1 MKKPTSNLFNI
12 SGDNSTA
19 DNKTSSLSQGGIKS
33 HVVSVEI
40 NDEAPIENWVV
51 LPPDGGWGWI
61 VVLASFFCNFVTDG
75 CLYSFGMFLEE
86 IGEDMDVP
94 ATNVA
99 LASSIMSG
107 FYFMLGPITC
117 SLMNKYGFRSI
128 AIIGGIFGC
137 ISFVL
142 ASIVQSLS
150 LFLIFLGVLG
160 GIAFNMIYT
169 PSFVVVGFYFEKWR
183 AMATSLAVCGSSIG
197 MIAFPLIAK
206 EILYSYTWRAKF
218 QMIGGMLL
226 SCSVIS
232 LTYKPLLPTR
242 VYIEDE
248 KKVQFIEVDSIGS
261 FHLESESEKIKTPF
275 RTFKSLLFPS
285 KKDSMSVMDEKTSV
299 DASYLLGLTDAS
311 ISSVTTKS
319 IYKATPS
326 EKLDTVFEEGNE
338 QEIREHW
345 NCFHINQKIQD
356 LWHKISCKKRNTCE
370 NSASRPMYREDIFFT
385 GSLYTVPEYS
395 RTVLP
400 GPSTKKSVDYHISVT
415 KVASEYEDKRK
426 YCRCFPVSMASTFSK
441 MLSLSLIKDK
451 PFSLILLSG
460 MFSLLGTYT
469 PFVFTELRAL
479 GKGLDPSMTL
489 YLLSAMGISNTI
501 GRIACGVISS
511 IPRINALSVTYI
523 STIACGVV
531 VIISNYFY
539 SMTSQMVYAILFGF
553 TIACLAALKSVIL
566 VELLGLEKLTNAFG
580 LLILCQGLASF
591 MGVPIAASLK
601 SLTGNYDVS
610 FLFAGSCIALS
621 GLILIP
627 IHYLKKDINV
637 VVAKEQDQETVATSI
652 KDEQQSVIFDNS
664 DAGFT
669 EQSLPVE
676 GDKSI

>member
-1 MKKPTSNLFNI
+1 M
-12 SGDNSTA
+12 
-19 DNKTSSLSQGGIKS
+19 
-33 HVVSVEI
+33 
-40 NDEAPIENWVV
+40 
-51 LPPDGGWGWI
+51 
-61 VVLASFFCNFVTDG
+61 
-75 CLYSFGMFLEE
+75 
-86 IGEDMDVP
+86 
-94 ATNVA
+94 
-99 LASSIMSG
+99 
-107 FYFMLGPITC
+107 
-117 SLMNKYGFRSI
+117 
-128 AIIGGIFGC
+128 
-137 ISFVL
+137 
-142 ASIVQSLS
+142 
-150 LFLIFLGVLG
+150 
-160 GIAFNMIYT
+160 
-169 PSFVVVGFYFEKWR
+169 
-183 AMATSLAVCGSSIG
+183 
-197 MIAFPLIAK
+197 
-206 EILYSYTWRAKF
+206 
-218 QMIGGMLL
+218 
-226 SCSVIS
+226 
-232 LTYKPLLPTR
+232 
-242 VYIEDE
+242 
-248 KKVQFIEVDSIGS
+248 
-261 FHLESESEKIKTPF
+261 
-275 RTFKSLLFPS
+275 
-285 KKDSMSVMDEKTSV
+285 
-299 DASYLLGLTDAS
+299 
-311 ISSVTTKS
+311 
-319 IYKATPS
+319 
-326 EKLDTVFEEGNE
+326 
-338 QEIREHW
+338 
-345 NCFHINQKIQD
+345 
-356 LWHKISCKKRNTCE
+356 
-370 NSASRPMYREDIFFT
+370 
-385 GSLYTVPEYS
+385 
-395 RTVLP
+395 
-400 GPSTKKSVDYHISVT
+400 T

-553 TIACLAALKSVIL
+553 TIGNLYTELFLDDDVDEFLACLAALKSVIL

-637 VVAKEQDQETVATSI
+637 VVPKEQDQETVATSI

>member
-1 MKKPTSNLFNI
+1 
-12 SGDNSTA
+12 
-19 DNKTSSLSQGGIKS
+19 
-33 HVVSVEI
+33 
-40 NDEAPIENWVV
+40 
-51 LPPDGGWGWI
+51 
-61 VVLASFFCNFVTDG
+61 
-75 CLYSFGMFLEE
+75 
-86 IGEDMDVP
+86 
-94 ATNVA
+94 
-99 LASSIMSG
+99 
-107 FYFMLGPITC
+107 
-117 SLMNKYGFRSI
+117 MNKYGFRSI

-400 GPSTKKSVDYHISVT
+400 GPSTK
-415 KVASEYEDKRK
+415 
-426 YCRCFPVSMASTFSK
+426 
-441 MLSLSLIKDK
+441 
-451 PFSLILLSG
+451 
-460 MFSLLGTYT
+460 
-469 PFVFTELRAL
+469 
-479 GKGLDPSMTL
+479 
-489 YLLSAMGISNTI
+489 
-501 GRIACGVISS
+501 
-511 IPRINALSVTYI
+511 
-523 STIACGVV
+523 
-531 VIISNYFY
+531 
-539 SMTSQMVYAILFGF
+539 
-553 TIACLAALKSVIL
+553 
-566 VELLGLEKLTNAFG
+566 
-580 LLILCQGLASF
+580 
-591 MGVPIAASLK
+591 
-601 SLTGNYDVS
+601 VS
-610 FLFAGSCIALS
+610 FKIFLFVLFCPLF
-621 GLILIP
+621 L
-627 IHYLKKDINV
+627 
-637 VVAKEQDQETVATSI
+637 
-652 KDEQQSVIFDNS
+652 
-664 DAGFT
+664 
-669 EQSLPVE
+669 
-676 GDKSI
+676 